1 MNSQPAFKALPTPA
15 KELKLTEEQQ
25 EQVTPVLEKI
35 LEAFRTMRW
44 VKNYHRKN
52 ASDGGCDSM
61 SLGMVNRFEHG
72 NGGRF
77 GFYPSVNNTKYP
89 SLLGLLTTLAN
100 LIDFPCTTFCIN
112 HNFQCTMHRDRVN
125 EGESIIVGLGPYKGG
140 EFIIKNDDEQHT
152 RHHFDIRNKFFQFDG
167 AFYLHGTTPFQ
178 GERYRIIMYTP
189 ATCKSKGEVANRCL
203 KRPI

>member
-1 MNSQPAFKALPTPA
+1 MNSPA

-89 SLLGLLTTLAN
+89 YLFGLLTTLAN
-100 LIDFPCTTFCIN
+100 LIDFKCSTFCIN
-112 HNFQCTMHRDRVN
+112 RNFQCKMHRDRVN
-125 EGESIIVGLGPYKGG
+125 EGESIIVGLGPYKRR
-140 EFIIKNDDEQHT
+140 I
-152 RHHFDIRNKFFQFDG
+152 HHK
-167 AFYLHGTTPFQ
+167 
-178 GERYRIIMYTP
+178 E
-189 ATCKSKGEVANRCL
+189 
-203 KRPI
+203 

>member
-1 MNSQPAFKALPTPA
+1 MNSPA

-35 LEAFRTMRW
+35 LETFRTMRW

-72 NGGRF
+72 QYGKF
-77 GFYPSVNNTKYP
+77 GFYPSVNNYKYP
-89 SLLGLLTTLAN
+89 HLFELLTTLAN
-100 LIDFPCTTFCIN
+100 LIDFKCTTFCIN
-112 HNFQCTMHRDRVN
+112 RNFQCKIHRDRVN

-167 AFYLHGTTPFQ
+167 TFYLHGTMPFQ
-178 GERYRIIMYTP
+178 GERYSIIMYTP